1 MDFKNLQYESLSY
14 IICNLQKNFKL
25 YCEKCLKPY
34 KLTNGLYFYLIYINK
49 NRNCSLNDVSTEFE
63 VDKAHTT
70 RTISRLE
77 QDGYIEK
84 IQNPNDGRAFQLRVT
99 DKGEE
104 VLGDIKNIFSKWD
117 NHIKKEFS
125 DTEYKELVKNLHV
138 VKDIKTAV
146 EEE

>member
-1 MDFKNLQYESLSY
+1 M
-14 IICNLQKNFKL
+14 
-25 YCEKCLKPY
+25 
-34 KLTNGLYFYLIYINK
+34 
-49 NRNCSLNDVSTEFE
+49 NDVSTEFE

-84 IQNPNDGRAFQLRVT
+84 IQNPNDSRAFQLRIT

-117 NHIKKEFS
+117 SNIKKEFL
-125 DTEYKELVKNLHV
+125 DEEYKDLVKKLHTV
-138 VKDIKTAV
+138 RDIKATV

>member
-1 MDFKNLQYESLSY
+1 MKVCHILFVT
-14 IICNLQKNFKL
+14 CKNFKL

-84 IQNPNDGRAFQLRVT
+84 SKTLMIVEL
-99 DKGEE
+99 
-104 VLGDIKNIFSKWD
+104 FS
-117 NHIKKEFS
+117 
-125 DTEYKELVKNLHV
+125 
-138 VKDIKTAV
+138 
-146 EEE
+146 